1 MLVVIGGQRSFE
13 GILGIGE
20 IRTVVERE
28 RVRVEFLMSKSLT
41 RVESEAIMRRVQ
53 QKFYSLK
60 KFGYVHVGEIEFYIE
75 GKRRDEKES
84 AEKLSQ
90 KITKIVKGEIE
101 KLVKEYDSIGERKR
115 VDEELK
121 RRGVIRM
128 ERCPSCGSTQLRPL
142 GSAPGWPIYS
152 LHVGQYLVCGVC
164 GYHGPL
170 AVTGDVGEEIWRR
183 GFSKGKR
190 NPEVSSPL
198 FKRVALYFFVL
209 FYLLLPAINL
219 LFTFYS

>member
-1 MLVVIGGQRSFE
+1 MIGGQRSSVE
-13 GILGIGE
+13 ILGIGE

-28 RVRVEFLMSKSLT
+28 QVRVEFLMSKSLT

-60 KFGYVHVGEIEFYIE
+60 KFDYVRVGEIGFYID
-75 GKRRDEKES
+75 GKRRGEKES
-84 AEKLSQ
+84 AEELSQ
-90 KITKIVKGEIE
+90 KIIKTVRGEIQ
-101 KLVKEYDSIGERKR
+101 KLVKEYDSIEERKR
-115 VDEELK
+115 VNEELK

-128 ERCPSCGSTQLRPL
+128 ERCPSCGSTKLRPL
-142 GSAPGWPIYS
+142 GSAPGWPIYQ
-152 LHVGQYLVCGVC
+152 LHAGQYLVCGVC
-164 GYHGPL
+164 GYHGSL
-170 AVTGDVGEEIWRR
+170 AVTGDVGEEIWRK

-190 NPEVSSPL
+190 NPKVSNPL

-209 FYLLLPAINL
+209 FYLLLPAISL